1 MPAICWHKHLIE
13 EAGGDPELGPR
24 TWPELLEMSRALLK
38 FDDDG
43 NLTQAGYDPK
53 DAYAFTVI
61 AWPVVFDENF
71 ISGDKAHLH
80 L

>member
-1 MPAICWHKHLIE
+1 
-13 EAGGDPELGPR
+13 
-24 TWPELLEMSRALLK
+24 MSRALLK

-71 ISGDKAHLH
+71 ISGDKRTFTFDSDAWGGGPQHHRPVLA
-80 L
+80 